1 MYQKIINKF
10 LIVLKLMRLHQY
22 VKNLFLFIPLFFVG
36 QITNLELFTNAFVA
50 FIAFSI
56 TASSVYILND
66 YLDIDDDRKHPTK
79 KHRPL
84 ASGLILKKPAFL
96 LMSFLSISGLIIM
109 ANKSI
114 QASIVLLI
122 YIALNILY
130 SLRLKH
136 IAIVDITIISIGFV
150 LRVFVGAIVTE
161 TPLSKWIV
169 IMTFLLALF
178 LALAKR
184 RDDVLHFMT
193 TGKKMRKVIDGYNLK
208 LIDGAMVIMSSVVIV
223 SYLLYTTSSEVVK
236 RFNNEYLYLTSFVV
250 VIGILRYMQIS
261 LVKNNSGSPTKIL
274 LKDKFLIF
282 IILSWLTSFLFLIY

>member
-66 YLDIDDDRKHPTK
+66 YLDIDDDRKHPIK
-79 KHRPL
+79 KDRPL

-96 LMSFLSISGLIIM
+96 LMSFLSISGLIMM
-109 ANKSI
+109 ANQSI
-114 QASIVLLI
+114 QAFIVLLI

-130 SLRLKH
+130 SFRLKH
-136 IAIVDITIISIGFV
+136 VAIVDITIISVGFV
-150 LRVFVGAIVTE
+150 IRIFIGAIVTE

-193 TGKKMRKVIDGYNLK
+193 TGKKMRKVIDGYNLQ

-236 RFNNEYLYLTSFVV
+236 RFNNEYLYLTSLFV

-274 LKDKFLIF
+274 LNDKFLII

>member
-36 QITNLELFTNAFVA
+36 QITNLELLTNAFVA

-66 YLDIDDDRKHPTK
+66 YLDIDDDRKHPIK
-79 KHRPL
+79 KDRPL

-96 LMSFLSISGLIIM
+96 LMSFLSISGLIMM
-109 ANKSI
+109 ANQSI
-114 QASIVLLI
+114 QAFIVLLI

-130 SLRLKH
+130 SFRLKH
-136 IAIVDITIISIGFV
+136 VAIVDITIISVGFV
-150 LRVFVGAIVTE
+150 LRIFIGAIVTE

-208 LIDGAMVIMSSVVIV
+208 LIDGAMIIMSSVVIV

-236 RFNNEYLYLTSFVV
+236 RFNNENLYLTSFFV

-274 LKDKFLIF
+274 LKDKFLII

>member
-1 MYQKIINKF
+1 MYKKIINKF

-22 VKNLFLFIPLFFVG
+22 VKNLFLFLPLFFVG
-36 QITNLELFTNAFVA
+36 QITNLELTTNAFVA

-79 KHRPL
+79 KDRPL
-84 ASGLILKKPAFL
+84 ASGLILKKQAFL
-96 LMSFLSISGLIIM
+96 LMSSLSISGLIIM
-109 ANKSI
+109 ANQSI
-114 QASIVLLI
+114 QAFIVLLI

-130 SLRLKH
+130 SFRLKH
-136 IAIVDITIISIGFV
+136 VAIVDITIISVGFV
-150 LRVFVGAIVTE
+150 LRILIGAFVTE

-169 IMTFLLALF
+169 TMTFLLALF
-178 LALAKR
+178 LAFAKR

-223 SYLLYTTSSEVVK
+223 SYLLYTTSPEVVK
-236 RFNNEYLYLTSFVV
+236 RFNNEYLYLTSFFV
-250 VIGILRYMQIS
+250 VIGILRYMQIT

-274 LKDKFLIF
+274 LKDKFLI
-282 IILSWLTSFLFLIY
+282 IVILSWLTSFLFLIY

>member
-1 MYQKIINKF
+1 MFKKIINKF

-22 VKNLFLFIPLFFVG
+22 VKNLFLFLPLFFVG
-36 QITNLELFTNAFVA
+36 QITNLELTTNAFVA

-79 KHRPL
+79 KDRPL
-84 ASGLILKKPAFL
+84 ASGLILKKQAFL
-96 LMSFLSISGLIIM
+96 LMSSLSISGLIIM
-109 ANKSI
+109 ANQSI
-114 QASIVLLI
+114 QAFIVLLI

-130 SLRLKH
+130 SFRLKH
-136 IAIVDITIISIGFV
+136 VAIVDITIISVGFV
-150 LRVFVGAIVTE
+150 LRILIGAFVTE

-169 IMTFLLALF
+169 TMTFLLALF
-178 LALAKR
+178 LAFAKR

-223 SYLLYTTSSEVVK
+223 SYLLYTTSPEVVK
-236 RFNNEYLYLTSFVV
+236 RFNNEYLYLTSFFV
-250 VIGILRYMQIS
+250 VIGILRYMQIT

-274 LKDKFLIF
+274 LKDKFLI
-282 IILSWLTSFLFLIY
+282 IVILSWLTSFLFLIY